1 LTGEPFKQK
10 CADTDEVFEIS
21 HDLLVFSTGFE
32 VRNLDGSKTKQ
43 NKLLNSNGC
52 IVNENGKSSN
62 RKICF
67 RVVQKRASRRFG
79 PDVAGMLGNL
89 QQHPNSLLE

>member
-52 IVNENGKSSN
+52 IVNETERVQIGKY
-62 RKICF
+62 
-67 RVVQKRASRRFG
+67 ASGWCKSG
-79 PDVAGMLGNL
+79 PQGVLDQTLLGC
-89 QQHPNSLLE
+89 